1 MGAQGVWTGSLW
13 LTVEEAD
20 VPPAQMQQLLR
31 RHQQGHGAQPLV
43 HRQAVPHAPQ
53 RLDRGLGEPG
63 QPRAARHAA
72 AVHGHRSNAVAS
84 GTTYP
89 EQAQD
94 VQFNPVG
101 QVVGRFE
108 KMRPSRDVIFEMVEE
123 CIEAT
128 ERMNNLMNQ
137 TRGGLRHVSI
147 DRCPV
152 AHGTDFTDPDLI
164 QAGVPLPEFAYLRQ
178 NRADV
183 LERPDRRELEL
194 RRRRLL
200 DGHPPRGRQGDLVG
214 PRAAGRARRTPPSS
228 SSTVTPSAKD
238 ERDIQKQ
245 MLLNMDD
252 PHHAKVRGIVSRGVF
267 TPRGVAK
274 IEDAL
279 RARANQIC
287 IEAKAK
293 GTGNFVED
301 VACELPLQALA
312 DLMGFPQDDR
322 KKIFDWSNQMMAY
335 DDPDFDVDPVVAAAE
350 ILGYAYTIG
359 DERKAC
365 PADDIITKLVAATE
379 DADTLTSEEFAYFIL
394 MLAVAGNETTR
405 NAISHGMHAFL
416 QFPEQW
422 EIYKRERPGDRG
434 RRDRPLGH
442 PGRDVPAHRAW
453 KTPRSAGSR

>member
-1 MGAQGVWTGSLW
+1 MT
-13 LTVEEAD
+13 
-20 VPPAQMQQLLR
+20 
-31 RHQQGHGAQPLV
+31 
-43 HRQAVPHAPQ
+43 
-53 RLDRGLGEPG
+53 
-63 QPRAARHAA
+63 
-72 AVHGHRSNAVAS
+72 
-84 GTTYP
+84 
-89 EQAQD
+89 
-94 VQFNPVG
+94 
-101 QVVGRFE
+101 
-108 KMRPSRDVIFEMVEE
+108 
-123 CIEAT
+123 
-128 ERMNNLMNQ
+128 
-137 TRGGLRHVSI
+137 I

-152 AHGTDFTDPDLI
+152 NHGTDFTDPDLI
-164 QAGVPLPEFAYLRQ
+164 QASVPLPEFAYLRLNEPMYWNAQ
-178 NRADV
+178 TVENSSFDDGGFWMATRHEDV
-183 LERPDRRELEL
+183 KAISSAR
-194 RRRRLL
+194 
-200 DGHPPRGRQGDLVG
+200 DGW
-214 PRAAGRARRTPPSS
+214 SS
-228 SSTVTPSAKD
+228 EENTAIVKFDGATVTKD

-322 KKIFDWSNQMMAY
+322 KQIFDWSNQMMAY
-335 DDPDFDVDPVVAAAE
+335 DDPDYDVDPSVAAAE

-379 DADTLTSEEFAYFIL
+379 DADTLTTEEFAYFIL

-405 NAISHGMHAFL
+405 NAISHGMHAFM

-422 EIYKRERPGDRG
+422 EIYKR
-434 RRDRPLGH
+434 DRPTTAADEIVRWATPVVMFQRTAMADAEVGGVTVKQGQRVGLVYSSANFDETVFDDPH
-442 PGRDVPAHRAW
+442 TFNVLRDPNPHVGFGGGGAHFCVGANLARVEIDLMFNAIADHLPDI
-453 KTPRSAGSR
+453 TQLSEPTRLRSGWLNALKDFQVDYGA